1 MNLAKTYNRFPI
13 LFLLAFALL
22 TGCKSSVT
30 PTKSTNAPASEEA
43 EPTVPLR
50 RVDVR
55 GTVIRK
61 VYDQGQVTLEVEGTT
76 SQYARFTRAF
86 VLVTPITQIVGL
98 DGKTISMNELYE
110 GQTVA
115 ILLRGGGQGNL
126 VGVGVARKLWLEE
139 RY

>member
-1 MNLAKTYNRFPI
+1 MNLAKTYNRFALLI
-13 LFLLAFALL
+13 LLAFALL

-30 PTKSTNAPASEEA
+30 PTKSTNAPATEEA

-86 VLVTPITQIVGL
+86 VLVTPITQIIGL
-98 DGKTISMNELYE
+98 DGKTISMNEIYE
-110 GQTVA
+110 GQNVA

>member
-1 MNLAKTYNRFPI
+1 MNRSHLYIRLPF
-13 LFLLAFALL
+13 LFLLVLTLL
-22 TGCKSSVT
+22 TGCQRAQT
-30 PTKSTNAPASEEA
+30 PTKTTNAPSTEEA

-86 VLVTPITQIVGL
+86 VLVTPITQIIGL

-110 GQTVA
+110 GQNVA